1 MLFMEEVEK
10 ERYMQQIRVER
21 KRKEYQR
28 KLLMRA
34 KILSCVLLILLVI
47 LGVMM

>member
-1 MLFMEEVEK
+1 MLFMEEVER
-10 ERYMQQIRVER
+10 ERFIRHIRVER

-34 KILSCVLLILLVI
+34 KILTGILAILLIAI
-47 LGVMM
+47 GIMM